1 MAKLTTEK
9 FIAKAKAVHGDRYD
23 YSKVEYV
30 NNNTPVEIFC
40 RLHGAFWQTPHNHN
54 KGKGC
59 PICGGKK
66 KISNRDFIKR
76 AQEIHG
82 DKYDYSKSVF
92 KKVTEKV
99 CIICPLHGEFWQ
111 EPRAHFGGCGCP
123 KCGKEKAALARNKS
137 NEDFLKEAH
146 KVHGNKYDYSK
157 TKYVDA
163 KTKVCITCKVHG
175 DFMQVPYHHLHGCGC
190 PKCQKEHAA
199 SLQRK
204 TNEWFLQKAHEV
216 HGDRYDYSKVE
227 YVNSLT
233 KVCII
238 CKKHGEFWQIPSS
251 HISGHGCVKCST
263 DRSIKYNK
271 EICLTTA
278 RTCTSRVE
286 FVNKYRGMV
295 ECAKRN
301 GWYEECCAHMGTR
314 GNKQRVI
321 YAYEFEEAHAAYI
334 GLTFKMEV
342 RNKRHHKEGA
352 VFEFAKLHGIEIP
365 KPRILTDYM
374 DQEEASIQEGVW
386 LQKYKDW
393 GWMILNRLKTGSLG
407 GQELL
412 DYDIAKIEDSM
423 QGYDKLDDWD
433 NSHSSYR
440 EYIRQHNLDYL
451 LDKHFPDRMRR
462 IYDDYEEC
470 RKAYS
475 QCESIRQVH
484 DIFPGALA
492 AAKRHGWHKELSE
505 LCRASKVKFTRE
517 IYMAL
522 VSKYKTLKEFRH
534 EQKSAYNRIVHN
546 GWNDLLEPLVR
557 ELHPDYNFSIEEIK
571 AFCENAGEYKTLKA
585 NHPEILNYCW
595 YKKIDIY
602 ELTGWK
608 RSNLRPVRLLRDG
621 IVIATFPSSKGA
633 ADYVGISNKKLG
645 KYIDTGKEYHGYVW
659 ESDK

>member
-1 MAKLTTEK
+1 
-9 FIAKAKAVHGDRYD
+9 
-23 YSKVEYV
+23 
-30 NNNTPVEIFC
+30 
-40 RLHGAFWQTPHNHN
+40 
-54 KGKGC
+54 
-59 PICGGKK
+59 
-66 KISNRDFIKR
+66 
-76 AQEIHG
+76 
-82 DKYDYSKSVF
+82 
-92 KKVTEKV
+92 
-99 CIICPLHGEFWQ
+99 
-111 EPRAHFGGCGCP
+111 
-123 KCGKEKAALARNKS
+123 
-137 NEDFLKEAH
+137 
-146 KVHGNKYDYSK
+146 
-157 TKYVDA
+157 
-163 KTKVCITCKVHG
+163 
-175 DFMQVPYHHLHGCGC
+175 
-190 PKCQKEHAA
+190 
-199 SLQRK
+199 
-204 TNEWFLQKAHEV
+204 
-216 HGDRYDYSKVE
+216 
-227 YVNSLT
+227 
-233 KVCII
+233 
-238 CKKHGEFWQIPSS
+238 
-251 HISGHGCVKCST
+251 
-263 DRSIKYNK
+263 
-271 EICLTTA
+271 
-278 RTCTSRVE
+278 
-286 FVNKYRGMV
+286 
-295 ECAKRN
+295 
-301 GWYEECCAHMGTR
+301 
-314 GNKQRVI
+314 
-321 YAYEFEEAHAAYI
+321 
-334 GLTFKMEV
+334 
-342 RNKRHHKEGA
+342 
-352 VFEFAKLHGIEIP
+352 
-365 KPRILTDYM
+365 M

-534 EQKSAYNRIVHN
+534 EQRSAYNRIVHN
-546 GWNDLLEPLVR
+546 GWNDLLEPLAR

-571 AFCENAGEYKTLKA
+571 AFCENAGDYKTLKA

>member
-1 MAKLTTEK
+1 MEKQTTEE
-9 FIAKAKAVHGDRYD
+9 FIAKAKAVHGNRYD

-30 NNNTPVEIFC
+30 NNNTPVEITC
-40 RLHGAFWQTPHNHN
+40 RLHGSFWQTPHNHK
-54 KGKGC
+54 KGQGC

-66 KISNRDFIKR
+66 KMTNSDFIKR

-111 EPRAHFGGCGCP
+111 EPHAHFGGCGCP
-123 KCGKEKAALARNKS
+123 QCGKEKSSSTRKKS
-137 NEDFLKEAH
+137 NQKFIEEAH
-146 KVHGNKYDYSK
+146 KVHGNRYDYSK

-175 DFMQVPYHHLHGCGC
+175 DF
-190 PKCQKEHAA
+190 
-199 SLQRK
+199 
-204 TNEWFLQKAHEV
+204 
-216 HGDRYDYSKVE
+216 
-227 YVNSLT
+227 
-233 KVCII
+233 
-238 CKKHGEFWQIPSS
+238 WQLPSS
-251 HISGHGCVKCST
+251 HIKGHGCVKCGT
-263 DRSIKYNK
+263 DGNTKYNK
-271 EICLTTA
+271 EICLATA

-286 FVNKYRGMV
+286 FFNKYPGMV
-295 ECAKRN
+295 DWAKRN
-301 GWYEECCAHMGTR
+301 GWYQECCAHMGTR
-314 GNKQRVI
+314 GNKQRII

-352 VFEFAKLHGIEIP
+352 VFDFAKLHNIEIP
-365 KPRILTDYM
+365 KPKILTDYM

-386 LQKYKDW
+386 LQKYKDE
-393 GWMILNRLKTGSLG
+393 GWKILNRFKTGSLG

-412 DYDIAKIEDSM
+412 DYDIGKIEDSM
-423 QGYDKLDDWD
+423 RGYDKLDDWTK
-433 NSHSSYR
+433 SHSSYR
-440 EYIRQHNLDYL
+440 EYIRQYNLDYL

-475 QCESIRQVH
+475 QCKSIRQVH
-484 DIFPGALA
+484 DKFPGALA
-492 AAKRHGWHKELSE
+492 SAKRHGWHKKLSE
-505 LCRASKVKFTRE
+505 LCRASNVKFTRD
-517 IYMAL
+517 ICLAL
-522 VSKYKTLKEFRH
+522 VSKYITLKEFRH
-534 EQKSAYNRIVHN
+534 EQKGAYQRILHN
-546 GWNDLLEPLVR
+546 EWNDLLEPLVR

-571 AFCENAGEYKTLKA
+571 AFCENAGDYKTLKA

-595 YKKIDIY
+595 HKKIDIY
-602 ELTGWK
+602 ELMGWK
-608 RSNLRPVRLLRDG
+608 RSKLRPVRLLRDG

>member
-1 MAKLTTEK
+1 MAKLTTEE

-30 NNNTPVEIFC
+30 DAYTKVCIIC
-40 RLHGAFWQTPHNHN
+40 REHGEFWQTPHSHSS
-54 KGKGC
+54 GSDC
-59 PICGGKK
+59 PECARKK
-66 KISNRDFIKR
+66 MGAARAINNEIFLIK
-76 AQEIHG
+76 AHKVHG
-82 DKYDYSKSVF
+82 DKYDYSKT
-92 KKVTEKV
+92 KY
-99 CIICPLHGEFWQ
+99 I
-111 EPRAHFGGCGCP
+111 
-123 KCGKEKAALARNKS
+123 KS
-137 NEDFLKEAH
+137 NIN
-146 KVHGNKYDYSK
+146 VI
-157 TKYVDA
+157 
-163 KTKVCITCKVHG
+163 ITCRKHG
-175 DFMQVPYHHLHGCGC
+175 DFYQKPNNHLSGAGC

-199 SLQRK
+199 SLLRK
-204 TNEWFLQKAHEV
+204 TKEWFLQKAHEA
-216 HGDRYDYSKVE
+216 HGNKYDYSKVD
-227 YVNSLT
+227 YFDQKT

-238 CKKHGEFWQIPSS
+238 CKKHGEFWQLPSN
-251 HISGHGCVKCST
+251 HIKGHGCVKCRADGNT
-263 DRSIKYNK
+263 KYNK

-286 FVNKYRGMV
+286 FFNKYPSMV
-295 ECAKRN
+295 DCAKRN

-352 VFEFAKLHGIEIP
+352 VFEFAKLYDIEIP

-386 LQKYKDW
+386 LQKYKDK
-393 GWMILNRLKTGSLG
+393 GWMILNRFKTGSLG

-423 QGYDKLDDWD
+423 QGYDKLDDWTK
-433 NSHSSYR
+433 SHSSYR
-440 EYIRQHNLDYL
+440 EYIRQYNLDYL

-462 IYDDYEEC
+462 IYDVYDEC

-484 DIFPGALA
+484 DKFPGALA

-505 LCRASKVKFTRE
+505 LCRASNVKWTRE
-517 IYMAL
+517 ALTVL
-522 VSKYKTLKEFRH
+522 VSNYRTLKEFKR
-534 EQKSAYNRIVHN
+534 ENNGAYQMIKRR
-546 GWNDLLEPLVR
+546 GWNDLLEPLDR
-557 ELHPDYNFSIEEIK
+557 QLHPHYKFTIEEIK
-571 AFCENAGEYKTLKA
+571 SLCDEAGDYNVLKA
-585 NHPEILNYCW
+585 NHPEVLNYCW
-595 YKKIDIY
+595 YKNIDIY

-608 RSNLRPVRLLRDG
+608 RSRLRPIRLLKDG
-621 IVIATFPSSKGA
+621 VVVATFPSSKGA